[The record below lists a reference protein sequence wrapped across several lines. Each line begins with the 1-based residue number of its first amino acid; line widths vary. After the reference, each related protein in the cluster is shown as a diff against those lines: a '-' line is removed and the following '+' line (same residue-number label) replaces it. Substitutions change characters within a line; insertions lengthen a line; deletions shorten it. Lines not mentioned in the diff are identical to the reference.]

1 MDYGQ
6 LIVVRHDSRS
16 PLMHTRLVLI
26 KGKVLKLKKWWQ
38 GPILKRKPLSVDVMR
53 SPKRKGG
60 ECKLNVEHLTFGVG

>member
-16 PLMHTRLVLI
+16 NAYEIGLNKGQSTEVL
-26 KGKVLKLKKWWQ
+26 KWWQ